1 MVQFR
6 KSKKVGPFRFTL
18 TPRGISTSAGAGPI
32 RVSRGADGKVRR
44 TISAP
49 GTGIYDTKVV
59 GGKKRN
65 ARTKSPTPTT
75 SVAAARRY
83 EHDGRSMTRAE
94 TVAWSTLFALTLP
107 GYVFLGWLVWQ
118 LASA

>member
-18 TPRGISTSAGAGPI
+18 TPRDVSTSAGVGPI

-59 GGKKRN
+59 GGKKRK
-65 ARTKSPTPTT
+65 ARTKATPTT
-75 SVAAARRY
+75 AVAPAGWY

-94 TVAWSTLFALTLP
+94 TVAWSTLLALTVP
-107 GYVFLGWLVWQ
+107 GYIFLGWLVWQ
-118 LASA
+118 LTST